1 MCRPGRL
8 DKLLYVDLPSAPE
21 RAEILRAVTR
31 KTPLAPDVDLDK
43 IARDEKSEG
52 LSGADLSALVRE
64 AAVSALRE
72 LFDSI
77 DLDGP
82 AIEPAQPQAEGQ
94 AVVQMRHFET
104 ALRKANP
111 SVSRQQRRRFEALR
125 KKFAGTPVGHKGEP
139 VEQEQEGEEG
149 AREEVKG
156 EAQEQ

>member
-1 MCRPGRL
+1 M
-8 DKLLYVDLPSAPE
+8 
-21 RAEILRAVTR
+21 
-31 KTPLAPDVDLDK
+31 
-43 IARDEKSEG
+43 
-52 LSGADLSALVRE
+52 RE

-82 AIEPAQPQAEGQ
+82 AIDSALPQAQGQ
-94 AVVQMRHFET
+94 AVVQMRHFEV

-139 VEQEQEGEEG
+139 VEQEQDG
-149 AREEVKG
+149 AEEVKG